1 MESIFSAIAAAVGKN
16 ENSVLVSIIAK
27 SGSAPR
33 GTGAKMLVYE
43 NAESI
48 GTIGGGGVEYRS
60 IELSMQAMKEKQS
73 FIHSFKLAPNDAADI
88 GMVCGGDVDV
98 FFQYIQGGLD
108 QNIEVSKNIMTAFE
122 NEEDAWLVTEINEDN
137 GWEMCIHSK
146 SRQNIE
152 NSGNFFGRNSKLVD
166 KGDKKYL
173 VDPIVSTAKV
183 YLFGGGHI
191 SQKLVPILNTVDFN
205 CIVIDDRAE
214 FANVRL
220 FPDAEKIIVTDF
232 SDLEEQIKIKAN
244 DYVVI
249 LTRGHKNDYDVLS
262 QALKTNA
269 CYIGLVGSRTKLGK
283 TRAQLFENGFSQ
295 EDFERIY
302 APIGTNIKAVTPA
315 ELAISIAG
323 ELIMVRAMHS
333 ETIA

>member
-1 MESIFSAIAAAVGKN
+1 MESIFSAIAETVRNNKS
-16 ENSVLVSIIAK
+16 SVLVLVISK
-27 SGSAPR
+27 LGSAPR
-33 GTGAKMLVYE
+33 GAGAKMLVYE

-48 GTIGGGGVEYRS
+48 GTIGGGAVEYQS
-60 IELSMQAMKEKQS
+60 IELSIQAMKEKRS
-73 FIHSFKLAPNDAADI
+73 FIHSFRLAPNDAADI

-98 FFQYIQGGLD
+98 YFQYIQGGSD
-108 QNIEVSKNIMTAFE
+108 QNIKAIENIMAAFE
-122 NEEDAWLVTEINEDN
+122 NNEDAWLVTEIKEDN
-137 GWEMCIHSK
+137 SWELCIHSK

-152 NSGNFFGRNSKLVD
+152 NRKNYFGRNSNLVE
-166 KGDKKYL
+166 KGNKKYAI
-173 VDPIVSTAKV
+173 DPIVSMAKV

-191 SQKLVPILNTVDFN
+191 SQKLVPILSTIDFN

-220 FPDAEKIIVTDF
+220 FPHAEKTMVTDF
-232 SDLEEQIKIKAN
+232 VDFSNQIKINPN

-249 LTRGHKNDYDVLS
+249 LTRGHKNDYDVLG
-262 QALKTNA
+262 QVLKTDA

-283 TRAQLFENGFSQ
+283 TRDQLLEDGFSQ
-295 EDFERIY
+295 EDFNRIY

-323 ELIMVRAMHS
+323 ELIMVRAKQS
-333 ETIA
+333 EPIN